1 MIDLHCHIL
10 PGIDDGAQTIEDSLE
25 MARYAVDQGITH
37 ILCTPHHNNGKY
49 ENSKAQI
56 VPLVAQLQEVLD
68 EKQIPIILL
77 EGQEV
82 RITDFLLDD
91 LRANRLVFTDLSDT
105 YLLLELP
112 SNRIPEY
119 TESICYQLRSLGKV
133 PVIVHP
139 ERNAGFIEEP
149 NKLIDFLDMGC
160 LAQLTAPSYVGV
172 FGKKIQ
178 KTAKQ
183 MVENHLVQM
192 VASDAHGIHKRNF
205 YLKEAYQAIEKD
217 FGIELVQQMQQ
228 VAKDLVNGDIVSFP
242 DYQEI
247 KPSRFNWFRQK

>member
-10 PGIDDGAQTIEDSLE
+10 PGVDDGAQTIEDSLE
-25 MARYAVDQGITH
+25 MARYAVKQGITH

-49 ENSKAQI
+49 ENSKQTI
-56 VPLVAQLQEVLD
+56 IPKVNQLQTILD
-68 EKQIPIILL
+68 ENHIPLTVI

-82 RITDFLLDD
+82 RITDLLMDEIAAD
-91 LRANRLVFTDLSDT
+91 RILFTDLENQ

-112 SNRIPEY
+112 SNSIPDY
-119 TESICYQLRSLGKV
+119 TESMCYRLRKQGKI

-139 ERNAGFIEEP
+139 ERNAEFIKEP
-149 NKLIDFLDMGC
+149 NRLIEFLNMGC

-172 FGKKIQ
+172 FGKTIQ

-183 MVENHLVQM
+183 MVEHHLVQM

-205 YLKEAYQAIEKD
+205 YLKEAYQAIAKD
-217 FGIELVQQMQQ
+217 YGEELVQMMQQ
-228 VAKDLVNGDIVSFP
+228 VAKDLINGDPVSFLE
-242 DYQEI
+242 YSEI
-247 KPSRFNWFRQK
+247 QPKRFLWFK